1 MSKFFTTLTFTF
13 FLLFQ
18 TTALAEEA
26 EIQEQTMLEDVPEA
40 MPEAMPEDMSMDTV
54 VPETDVPEAKEPT
67 EIQEQEPT
75 ENSENVSEEETEA
88 VSEAQREAHAA
99 EEAELREAG
108 VGEEPEVE

>member
-40 MPEAMPEDMSMDTV
+40 MPEDMSMDTV
-54 VPETDVPEAKEPT
+54 VPETAAPEAEEPT

-75 ENSENVSEEETEA
+75 ENSENTEEETEA

-108 VGEEPEVE
+108 VGEEPEAE

>member
-26 EIQEQTMLEDVPEA
+26 EIQEQTMLEDV
-40 MPEAMPEDMSMDTV
+40 PEDMSMDTV

-108 VGEEPEVE
+108 VGEEPEAE

>member
-26 EIQEQTMLEDVPEA
+26 EIQEQTMLEDIPEA
-40 MPEAMPEDMSMDTV
+40 IPEDMSMDTV

-75 ENSENVSEEETEA
+75 ENSENTEEETEA

-108 VGEEPEVE
+108 VGEEPEAE

>member
-26 EIQEQTMLEDVPEA
+26 ETQEQTMLEDVPET
-40 MPEAMPEDMSMDTV
+40 MPEDISMDTV

-108 VGEEPEVE
+108 VGEEPEAE